1 MPRPRPSLAA
11 LALAFCAAPAA
22 AQTMF
27 KCVDDRRQ
35 VTYSNLACD
44 KQGLKDAGPVSDRT
58 TTMPMG
64 PLPKPAAK
72 GAAKDGDGNLPSVQ
86 LKPPA
91 QEPATPTAPAT
102 PAGSKA
108 PASK

>member
-1 MPRPRPSLAA
+1 MLLHRSRTAA
-11 LALAFCAAPAA
+11 FVFAVCAAPAA
-22 AQTMF
+22 AQTMY

-35 VTYSNLACD
+35 VTYTNIPCE

-72 GAAKDGDGNLPSVQ
+72 SPGGAAKDGDGNLPSVQ

-91 QEPATPTAPAT
+91 EE
-102 PAGSKA
+102 PAGSAGSKS